1 MFGQRGQIVGVMIH
15 IMSVSGLGGTPMSA
29 AVVRYDAITML
40 EKEQHVGV
48 PIISRQRPAV
58 AKHDGLPFAP
68 ILVIDLCSVFGG
80 DGCHGNAPSIL
91 VSDFL
96 CCTCR
101 DSSELCTRDFDCFL
115 SLERAAI
122 LPCLEPPLMPRV
134 DSRTTSSGSTV
145 ICLRNGSKPLSWFST
160 HCAAILPI
168 FDVGWPMVVR
178 IPMVRVRR
186 LRSDRAVELRCC
198 ASSFRPTGSRGDF
211 FFLRQK
217 IPDRA
222 CSRILR

>member
-68 ILVIDLCSVFGG
+68 VLVIDLCSVFGG

-91 VSDFL
+91 VSDF
-96 CCTCR
+96 
-101 DSSELCTRDFDCFL
+101 
-115 SLERAAI
+115 
-122 LPCLEPPLMPRV
+122 
-134 DSRTTSSGSTV
+134 
-145 ICLRNGSKPLSWFST
+145 
-160 HCAAILPI
+160 CAALA
-168 FDVGWPMVVR
+168 GT
-178 IPMVRVRR
+178 
-186 LRSDRAVELRCC
+186 RASFVLAISI
-198 ASSFRPTGSRGDF
+198 ASSPWSGRRFC
-211 FFLRQK
+211 
-217 IPDRA
+217 RA
-222 CSRILR
+222 WNHR